1 MVIEFGNFLIMY
13 KVQKIILVSLISIS
27 LIAWLFS
34 IKDPDMLIMMEA
46 MMTLNPIA
54 ISIFTISWTIGM
66 AAMMFPA
73 IVPMVVLYNRL
84 IIGNNDNHI
93 DDSKQKNDNKQRPF
107 LPLIFSS
114 SGNYSIKTIL
124 FVASYLL
131 IWSLTGVLLLLSW
144 SILMNNLLI
153 TSRILDLDIVYG
165 ILLIISGLYQFSSLK
180 KKCLGYCESPLAF
193 FTRRWK
199 GNSTTGAIK
208 MGTYHGFYCLGCCW
222 PYFLLMVAL
231 GWMNIAWMLLFAGI
245 IFGEKMWSKG
255 IWISRF
261 TGIAFTIVGVLT
273 IVGIM
278 TLNND
283 DLNMST
289 MIMSTMDMS

>member
-1 MVIEFGNFLIMY
+1 MY
-13 KVQKIILVSLISIS
+13 KVQKIILVSIISIS

>member
-1 MVIEFGNFLIMY
+1 MY

-84 IIGNNDNHI
+84 IIRNNDNHI

-107 LPLIFSS
+107 LPLIFSFS
-114 SGNYSIKTIL
+114 VNYSIKTIL

-144 SILMNNLLI
+144 SVLMNNLLM

-222 PYFLLMVAL
+222 PYFLLMVVL

>member
-1 MVIEFGNFLIMY
+1 MY

-84 IIGNNDNHI
+84 IIRNNDNHI

-107 LPLIFSS
+107 LPLIFSFS
-114 SGNYSIKTIL
+114 VNYSIKTIL

-144 SILMNNLLI
+144 SVLMNNLLM
-153 TSRILDLDIVYG
+153 TSRLLDLDIVYG

-231 GWMNIAWMLLFAGI
+231 GWMNIAWMGLFAGI

>member
-1 MVIEFGNFLIMY
+1 MY

-107 LPLIFSS
+107 LPLIFSFS
-114 SGNYSIKTIL
+114 VNYSIKTIL

-222 PYFLLMVAL
+222 PYFLLMVVL

>member
-1 MVIEFGNFLIMY
+1 MY

-84 IIGNNDNHI
+84 IIRNNDNHI

-107 LPLIFSS
+107 LPLIFSFS
-114 SGNYSIKTIL
+114 VNYSIKTIL

-144 SILMNNLLI
+144 SVLMNNLLM
-153 TSRILDLDIVYG
+153 TSRLLDLDIVYG

-231 GWMNIAWMLLFAGI
+231 GWMNIAWMLLFTGI
-245 IFGEKMWSKG
+245 IIGEKMWSKG

>member
-1 MVIEFGNFLIMY
+1 MY

-84 IIGNNDNHI
+84 IIRNNDNHI

-107 LPLIFSS
+107 LPLIFSFS
-114 SGNYSIKTIL
+114 VNYSIKTIL

-144 SILMNNLLI
+144 SVLMNNLLM
-153 TSRILDLDIVYG
+153 TSRLLDLDIVYG

-231 GWMNIAWMLLFAGI
+231 GWMNISWMLLFTGI
-245 IFGEKMWSKG
+245 IIGEKMWSKG